1 MRFVFLIFFL
11 FPFLSI
17 SQITTA
23 EYYLKDGEKIVYF
36 DKDWQ
41 ITSDKSKGEYYR
53 IVKIGSNNE
62 AIGQIKDYFKSG
74 QIQNTIEGATYIDLN
89 DDSKNIYDGKS
100 LIYYES
106 GELDR
111 EFTYV
116 NGKINGTWRQYYK
129 SGKIKRARTYI
140 ADKREGEDIRFYESG
155 NTEIKMNYING
166 QLQGDWIAYYENGGI
181 NQTSEF
187 VDGKREGLLKDFF
200 ETGELNFIQVY
211 KNGLK
216 IKEESFYKK
225 GELEAIYY
233 YNSEGE
239 LDGEGKIFY
248 KSGKIRKLIN
258 YSNGKKNNE
267 KVFFENGKISEEAE
281 NLQLD
286 NATRN
291 TYDVNGNLIFEEI
304 WNEEFGKWTTPEFPK
319 GMLISMTLNP
329 GEGWNGDGYV
339 DYWEE
344 EKEIRIEDAYY
355 ISYDVYEGNSFSA
368 SSETGLKRKDYTFR
382 IIDGVIQYL
391 HRVVNYIKIENDKWV
406 RQGLSKKY
414 YPNTMLVEEEINYVN
429 NLRDGEQKFYS
440 RFGNVTNTV
449 KWDNG
454 VKDNW
459 SMDCSGDECEY
470 VFNSYFDSE
479 KQAKNE
485 GWSIYQNDKQ
495 RSFVITDKEDSDYQ
509 ELYIDNKDGLGR
521 INSITLPVDNGED
534 FQASVTADWWTG
546 VDNNWFGIIAGWK
559 DWDNYTTLEITANG
573 YYRVRIFKKGVN
585 LGMDDYKKYNDGSL
599 KGNRTLNIVRVGNSI
614 YFSISGN
621 VIYSTE
627 VYTLEGDE
635 FGIVTWGK
643 QSVLFDNFKVRKS
656 VSESSPYI
664 AERDDEDS
672 GWSGNG
678 SGIILTK
685 DGYIATNH
693 HVIEDVSDIE
703 VEFIYNKEIK
713 SFNAKLIRS
722 DAVNDLAILKIDDPK
737 FVNLTSIPYN
747 FKTRSSDIGQEVFAL
762 GYPMALTVMGK
773 DIKFTDGRISARSGY
788 QGDITTYQT
797 TTPIQ
802 PGNSGGPL
810 FDTNGNLI
818 AINSSILRADV
829 AENVSYSIKTSY
841 LLTLIDALPNS
852 IPLPSSTY
860 VATKPLT
867 EQIKILSNYV
877 VLIKVR

>member
-74 QIQNTIEGATYIDLN
+74 EIQNTIEGAIYIDLN

-106 GELDR
+106 GELNR

-116 NGKINGTWRQYYK
+116 NGKINGIWREYYK

-155 NTEIKMNYING
+155 NTKIKMNYIND
-166 QLQGDWIAYYENGGI
+166 QVQGDWIMYYENGSTK
-181 NQTSEF
+181 QTAQY
-187 VDGKREGLLKDFF
+187 VDDKRDGLLKDFY
-200 ETGELNFIQVY
+200 ETGELNFIYVY
-211 KNGLK
+211 EKGIR
-216 IKEESFYKK
+216 IKY
-225 GELEAIYY
+225 
-233 YNSEGE
+233 EG
-239 LDGEGKIFY
+239 FF
-248 KSGKIRKLIN
+248 KSGKIRQITNYDLNGEVDGEWLVYYESGKIKEEN
-258 YSNGKKNNE
+258 TYSNGVRTSTKLY
-267 KVFFENGKISEEAE
+267 FENGKISEVSQ
-281 NLQLD
+281 NLDSD
-286 NATRN
+286 NATIK
-291 TYDVNGNLIFEEI
+291 TFDKYGNLIFEEV
-304 WNEEFGKWTTPEFPK
+304 WNSVKEKWTIPKYPNGRSIVSYANEDLEFEDK
-319 GMLISMTLNP
+319 DENSFTRDNAYYMDIDAWEGDIGKSDVFYTRFRTIN
-329 GEGWNGDGYV
+329 GVVQYKVQEWSTKSNSDGTRGWNGPY
-339 DYWEE
+339 
-344 EKEIRIEDAYY
+344 ITYY
-355 ISYDVYEGNSFSA
+355 DNGNKK
-368 SSETGLKRKDYTFR
+368 SE
-382 IIDGVIQYL
+382 V
-391 HRVVNYIKIENDKWV
+391 
-406 RQGLSKKY
+406 
-414 YPNTMLVEEEINYVN
+414 NYVN
-429 NLRDGEQKFYS
+429 DKRDGEEKLYNRS
-440 RFGNVTNTV
+440 GNLTSTI

-470 VFNSYFDSE
+470 VFNSYFDSD

-509 ELYIDNKDGLGR
+509 ELYIHNKDGLGR

-599 KGNRTLNIVRVGNSI
+599 KGSRTLNIVRVGNSI

-852 IPLPSSTY
+852 IPLPNSSY
-860 VATKPLT
+860 VATKSLT

>member
-1 MRFVFLIFFL
+1 MRLVFLIFFL

-53 IVKIGSNNE
+53 IVKVGSNNE

-74 QIQNTIEGATYIDLN
+74 EIQNTIEGATYIDLIDN
-89 DDSKNIYDGKS
+89 SKNIWDGKS
-100 LIYYES
+100 LEYYES
-106 GELDR
+106 GELNR

-116 NGKINGTWRQYYK
+116 NGKINGIWREYYK

-140 ADKREGEDIRFYESG
+140 TGKKEGEDIRFYESG

-166 QLQGDWIAYYENGGI
+166 QVQGDWIMYYENGATK
-181 NQTSEF
+181 QTAQY
-187 VDGKREGLLKDFF
+187 VDDEKDGLLKDFY
-200 ETGELNFIQVY
+200 ETGELNFIFVY
-211 KNGLK
+211 EKGIR
-216 IKEESFYKK
+216 IKY
-225 GELEAIYY
+225 
-233 YNSEGE
+233 EG
-239 LDGEGKIFY
+239 FF
-248 KSGKIRKLIN
+248 KSGKIRQIIN
-258 YSNGKKNNE
+258 YNLNGEADGEWLVYYESGEVKEENTYSNGVKMSNKTY
-267 KVFFENGKISEEAE
+267 FENGKISEVSQK
-281 NLQLD
+281 LGSD
-286 NATRN
+286 NATIK
-291 TYDVNGNLIFEEI
+291 TFDKYGNLIFEEV
-304 WNEEFGKWTTPEFPK
+304 WNSVKEAWTIPKYPNGRSIVSYANEDLEFRDKDDNQFTRDIAYYMDIDAWEGNLGQSDVLYTRFRIINGVVQYKVQEWSTKPNSDGTR
-319 GMLISMTLNP
+319 
-329 GEGWNGDGYV
+329 GWNGPY
-339 DYWEE
+339 
-344 EKEIRIEDAYY
+344 ITYY
-355 ISYDVYEGNSFSA
+355 DNGNKK
-368 SSETGLKRKDYTFR
+368 SE
-382 IIDGVIQYL
+382 V
-391 HRVVNYIKIENDKWV
+391 
-406 RQGLSKKY
+406 
-414 YPNTMLVEEEINYVN
+414 NYVN
-429 NLRDGEQKFYS
+429 DKRDGEEKLYNRS
-440 RFGNVTNTV
+440 GNLTSTI

-470 VFNSYFDSE
+470 VFNSYFDND

-509 ELYIDNKDGLGR
+509 ELYIHNKDGLGR

-585 LGMDDYKKYNDGSL
+585 LGMDNYKKYNDGSL
-599 KGNRTLNIVRVGNSI
+599 KGNRTLNILRVGNSI

-737 FVNLTSIPYN
+737 FANLTSIPYN
-747 FKTRSSDIGQEVFAL
+747 FKTRSSDIGQEVYAL
-762 GYPMALTVMGK
+762 GYPMALTIMGK

-852 IPLPSSTY
+852 IPLPNSSY